1 MRWSNLNIVLPSG
14 TKFPENSPRPI
25 VPARGAL
32 PGRNSI
38 SGGAANKV
46 RNRIASPEMFPEAE
60 MLPVRIVF
68 SVRSGA
74 ANAMTLSESSITC

>member
-60 MLPVRIVF
+60 MF